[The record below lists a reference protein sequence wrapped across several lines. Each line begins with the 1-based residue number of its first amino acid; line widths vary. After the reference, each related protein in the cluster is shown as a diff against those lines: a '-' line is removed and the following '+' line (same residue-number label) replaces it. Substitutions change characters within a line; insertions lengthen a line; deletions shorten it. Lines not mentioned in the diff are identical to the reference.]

1 MPTDSSSGA
10 DTALALAEALRGAR
24 ASLSAVR
31 LTPLAERRARETARF
46 EAHGA
51 QLAELK
57 KQMAAR
63 KAAQGQA
70 AGAASAASAAGVKK
84 TM

>member
-1 MPTDSSSGA
+1 ASSAAQS
-10 DTALALAEALRGAR
+10 
-24 ASLSAVR
+24 
-31 LTPLAERRARETARF
+31 
-46 EAHGA
+46 

-63 KAAQGQA
+63 KSSQGQ
-70 AGAASAASAAGVKK
+70 AAGVKK